1 MWQIELTDRFDHEER
16 YYQKKRPR
24 ELAAVYNNLDRYIAQ
39 LTASQRAACVQ
50 GGYLHNE
57 GGGVVAIDQRGTKGA
72 DKIEETRLY
81 VFADD
86 IEKVVYLIT
95 IGNKQEQSSDIKIS
109 KQFVS
114 ENFPHRR
121 K

>member
-1 MWQIELTDRFDHEER
+1 MWQIEPTDRFDHEER

-24 ELAAVYNNLDRYIAQ
+24 ELAAVYNNLDRYITQ
-39 LTASQRAACVQ
+39 LNSYQRSACVQ
-50 GGYLHNE
+50 GGYLHIE
-57 GGGVVAIDQRGTKGA
+57 GGRVVAIDQRGTKGA

-81 VFADD
+81 IFADD
-86 IEKVVYLIT
+86 TEKVVYLIT

-114 ENFPHRR
+114 ENFSHRR